1 MEPACRS
8 ASLTVSPSTY
18 LAVASVSPS
27 SLTSTGVAWS
37 FRKSGNLGAYTA
49 TTLWNSESTMKIRY
63 FPGGTHR
70 KVVRPEVA
78 LHVGQRGSANVLKE
92 HDSRSVKYGSA
103 GASRATISP
112 RWLGNPRTFTETMDV
127 FRLTTICRG
136 PASLE
141 SNPNSSGTSS
151 LEPMANVRIRP
162 GKGNVKE

>member
-37 FRKSGNLGAYTA
+37 FRKSANLGAHAA
-49 TTLWNSESTMKIRY
+49 TSLWNCESTMKIRY
-63 FPGGTHR
+63 FPGGTHL
-70 KVVRPEVA
+70 KVV
-78 LHVGQRGSANVLKE
+78 RGSANVLKE

-103 GASRATISP
+103 GASIATISP
-112 RWLGNPRTFTETMDV
+112 RWLGNSRTFTETMDY

-136 PASLE
+136 PAPLE
-141 SNPNSSGTSS
+141 SNRNPSGASS

>member
-1 MEPACRS
+1 MEPAYRS

-18 LAVASVSPS
+18 FAVASVSPS

-37 FRKSGNLGAYTA
+37 FRKSGKFGAYPA
-49 TTLWNSESTMKIRY
+49 TSLWNCESTMKIRY

-70 KVVRPEVA
+70 KVVR
-78 LHVGQRGSANVLKE
+78 GSANVLKE
-92 HDSRSVKYGSA
+92 HDSRSVKYGST
-103 GASRATISP
+103 GASIATISP

-136 PASLE
+136 PGSLE
-141 SNPNSSGTSS
+141 SNPNSSGTSF

>member
-37 FRKSGNLGAYTA
+37 FRKSANLGAHAATA
-49 TTLWNSESTMKIRY
+49 LWNCESTMKIRY
-63 FPGGTHR
+63 FPSGTHR
-70 KVVRPEVA
+70 KVVR
-78 LHVGQRGSANVLKE
+78 GSAKVLKE
-92 HDSRSVKYGSA
+92 HDSRSVKYWST
-103 GASRATISP
+103 GASIATISP

-141 SNPNSSGTSS
+141 SNRNPSGASS

>member
-8 ASLTVSPSTY
+8 RSLTVSPSTY
-18 LAVASVSPS
+18 LAVASVWPS

-37 FRKSGNLGAYTA
+37 FRKSGNLGAYAA
-49 TTLWNSESTMKIRY
+49 TTLWNNESTMKIRY
-63 FPGGTHR
+63 FPGVTHR
-70 KVVRPEVA
+70 KVV
-78 LHVGQRGSANVLKE
+78 RGSANVLKE
-92 HDSRSVKYGSA
+92 HDSRNVKYGSA